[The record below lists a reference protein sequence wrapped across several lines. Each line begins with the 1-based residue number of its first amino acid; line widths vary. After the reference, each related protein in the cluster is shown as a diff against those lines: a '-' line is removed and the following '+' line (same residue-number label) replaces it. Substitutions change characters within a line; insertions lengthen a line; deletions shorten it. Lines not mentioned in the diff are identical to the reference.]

1 MRVPRTASRQ
11 AAESSSGSPSL
22 RAKSFAVP
30 AGTTA
35 SGNPAWPAAAAT
47 GAMLPSPPA
56 TTTRSAPD
64 STAAAT
70 SSMPN
75 RLTSAP
81 NDASRSAH
89 SAGSLAP
96 ERSFATSATRVT
108 TRADPACVFLDAFD
122 PAMLLA
128 PMGAQ
133 ARVFVTRKLPGD
145 ALDRLR
151 AEHDVE
157 VWPERLPPPRE
168 ELMARAPEVEG
179 LLSLLTDPVDAE
191 LIQAAPRL
199 RAISNYAVGVDNV
212 DVEAAAARGIPVGNT
227 PDVLTESTADLAL
240 ALMLGIARR
249 LAEGEAFVKAGEW
262 ATWEPDLML
271 GRDLHGATVGIV
283 GHGRIGQAVG
293 RRLEGFGCEVLTNT
307 RTGGVSLEELLERAD
322 FVTLHCPL
330 TPDTRGL
337 IDAGA
342 LRRMKPTAYLVNTA
356 RGPVVDT
363 EALAAALAA
372 GELAGAA
379 LDVTDPE
386 PLPGDHP
393 LLAAPNLLV
402 VPHIASAT
410 HATRGRMADIA
421 VDNLLAGL
429 AGEPMPHSVTPR
441 AP

>member
-1 MRVPRTASRQ
+1 
-11 AAESSSGSPSL
+11 
-22 RAKSFAVP
+22 
-30 AGTTA
+30 
-35 SGNPAWPAAAAT
+35 
-47 GAMLPSPPA
+47 
-56 TTTRSAPD
+56 
-64 STAAAT
+64 
-70 SSMPN
+70 
-75 RLTSAP
+75 
-81 NDASRSAH
+81 
-89 SAGSLAP
+89 
-96 ERSFATSATRVT
+96 
-108 TRADPACVFLDAFD
+108 
-122 PAMLLA
+122 MLLA

-168 ELMARAPEVEG
+168 ELVARAPELEG
-179 LLSLLTDPVDAE
+179 LLSLLTDPVDAG
-191 LIQAAPRL
+191 LIGAAPRL

-212 DVEAAAARGIPVGNT
+212 DLDAAAARGIPVGNT

-249 LAEGEAFVKAGEW
+249 LAEGERFVRAGEW

-283 GHGRIGQAVG
+283 GYGRIGRAVG
-293 RRLEGFGCEVLTNT
+293 RRLEGFGCEVLTHT
-307 RTGGVSLEELLERAD
+307 RSGGVSLGELLERSD

-330 TPDTRGL
+330 TPETRGL
-337 IDAGA
+337 IGAGA

-363 EALAAALAA
+363 GALAAALTA

-393 LLAAPNLLV
+393 LLGAPNLLV

-410 HATRGRMADIA
+410 HATRGRMAGIA

-429 AGEPMPHSVTPR
+429 AGEPMPHAVNMPSTPR